1 MVLKSV
7 MIDIRSKQAQIIS
20 KASKSFLLKH
30 KEKLEVVT
38 AFQSSYSD
46 RVWGLA
52 KGILNDELDKV
63 CGAIVVLMADSES
76 KFLEKENRQVLC
88 HFEQLAENVVPK
100 SFSDLLPAD
109 LHKTFANN
117 TAFHRTFADSL
128 LAVLPWVILCK
139 EKMAPLDDER
149 LFGFVQT
156 MKQTPPEKFTDVGLS
171 TTTAEAV
178 RTILNIMI
186 SFAFKYLKDKV
197 ASFSEFI
204 HNVSNSDV
212 SPFLFFVLWVHS

>member
-20 KASKSFLLKH
+20 RASKSFLLKH

-46 RVWGLA
+46 RVWDLA

-76 KFLEKENRQVLC
+76 RFLEKENRRVLC

-100 SFSDLLPAD
+100 SLPLGFKIGRIIFHYFLLNYFY
-109 LHKTFANN
+109 KK
-117 TAFHRTFADSL
+117 
-128 LAVLPWVILCK
+128 AVQRYNCTKLNKVLKIS
-139 EKMAPLDDER
+139 R
-149 LFGFVQT
+149 L
-156 MKQTPPEKFTDVGLS
+156 
-171 TTTAEAV
+171 
-178 RTILNIMI
+178 N
-186 SFAFKYLKDKV
+186 
-197 ASFSEFI
+197 
-204 HNVSNSDV
+204 
-212 SPFLFFVLWVHS
+212 

>member
-1 MVLKSV
+1 

-38 AFQSSYSD
+38 AFQSSYRD
-46 RVWGLA
+46 RVWDLA

-63 CGAIVVLMADSES
+63 RGASVVLMADSES
-76 KFLEKENRQVLC
+76 KFLRRVLC

-156 MKQTPPEKFTDVGLS
+156 MTQTPPEKFTDVGLS

-186 SFAFKYLKDKV
+186 SFAFKYLKDNV

-204 HNVSNSDV
+204 YNVSNSDV
-212 SPFLFFVLWVHS
+212 SQFLFGDWKNHHS